1 MMKTDNT
8 WWETIFTGSLSLG
21 INKERL
27 SELEQENFL
36 YFQEDEELTEV
47 QQTQ

>member
-8 WWETIFTGSLSLG
+8 WWETIFTGSLELG

-27 SELEQENFL
+27 DELEEENFL
-36 YFQEDEELTEV
+36 YFKGNEELSEV

>member
-1 MMKTDNT
+1 MMKTDNS

-27 SELEQENFL
+27 TELEQENFL
-36 YFQEDEELTEV
+36 YFEEDEELTEV
-47 QQTQ
+47 PQTQ